1 MQIARFTS
9 VYAYKVMD
17 EIADGKDVMCL
28 NRASGEVC
36 RINSLSVDAAMKKI
50 KEAEAAEDNKGGYG
64 RVAQFE
70 FWYAELE
77 DINDEKEAEENDTV

>member
-17 EIADGKDVMCL
+17 EIADGKDIMCL

-77 DINDEKEAEENDTV
+77 DIHDEEEVEENDTV